1 MYFMFTRTMETLHKI
16 NSTVLVFACWYVHIL
31 PMFSTSSLLMSK
43 ERLKGREL
51 WAVLSF
57 PFLLCH
63 RFSISDE
70 ITREGTQVRRA
81 LIGFLGLRCRV
92 WSKVVPGWNRSLVSG
107 LSLRG
112 RQSALLAKPPHIV
125 PPPEF
130 CAQGVSQTRC
140 VNEGQALW
148 ACSLSSCTCS
158 IAVLYEATFQGEKM
172 ATPGCYTERRAPL
185 SAQAPTPMTLPC

>member
-1 MYFMFTRTMETLHKI
+1 MLHKI
-16 NSTVLVFACWYVHIL
+16 NSTVLVFAYWYVHIL
-31 PMFSTSSLLMSK
+31 PTFSTSSLLMRK
-43 ERLKGREL
+43 ERLKGRGL

-63 RFSISDE
+63 RFGISHE
-70 ITREGTQVRRA
+70 ITREGTQVRKA
-81 LIGFLGLRCRV
+81 LIGFLGLPCRV

-107 LSLRG
+107 LSLRD

-130 CAQGVSQTRC
+130 CAQGASQTRC
-140 VNEGQALW
+140 VNEGHARWAHSLW
-148 ACSLSSCTCS
+148 SCACSSA
-158 IAVLYEATFQGEKM
+158 ILYEATFQGEKT
-172 ATPGCYTERRAPL
+172 ATPGCYTERRAAL